1 MTSILERPFSGGAA
15 QGRDMKVTIKAAT
28 DIGKVRD
35 HNEDSFMTLG
45 GKSSPRGFDAL
56 LVVADGM
63 GGHAAGEVASQ
74 MTVDGIKRMLAS
86 EDLES
91 PDLEGN
97 AFGAFLG
104 KVLESVNQEVW
115 EAGQTPEKQG
125 MGTTCTLAAMR
136 GDQLFLA
143 HIGDSRAY
151 LLRDGEL
158 HQVSTDHSWVEEAVA
173 MGTLTREAA
182 RIHPNRNVITRAIG
196 LDPKA
201 QIDVSA
207 IPIEDGDL
215 ILLCSDGLNSM
226 IGDDEIERILKKS
239 APKQVCQALIDAAN
253 GQGGHDNTTVVVATI
268 GSARKS
274 TVVTQPSAADQD
286 TQEVSL
292 GSTWWKRLAKAL
304 FRRR

>member
-1 MTSILERPFSGGAA
+1 MTSILERPFSGRAA
-15 QGRDMKVTIKAAT
+15 QSRDMKVTIKAAT
-28 DIGKVRD
+28 DNGKVRD
-35 HNEDSFMTLG
+35 HNEDSFLTLG

-173 MGTLTREAA
+173 MGTLTREEA
-182 RIHPNRNVITRAIG
+182 RVHPNRNVITRAIG
-196 LDPKA
+196 LDQQVKVDTSSMPLA
-201 QIDVSA
+201 N
-207 IPIEDGDL
+207 GDL

-226 IGDDEIERILKKS
+226 IPDDEIRSILIDNG
-239 APKQVCQALIDAAN
+239 PKQVCQALIDSAN
-253 GQGGHDNTTVVVATI
+253 NAGGHDNTTVAIAVI
-268 GSARKS
+268 GAPRERPES
-274 TVVTQPSAADQD
+274 TRNIGADHD
-286 TQEVSL
+286 TQEVLTSYSWL
-292 GSTWWKRLAKAL
+292 KKVARTIL
-304 FRRR
+304 RRR

>member
-1 MTSILERPFSGGAA
+1 MKI
-15 QGRDMKVTIKAAT
+15 KVTAAT

-35 HNEDSFMTLG
+35 HNEDSFLTLG
-45 GKSSPRGFDAL
+45 GKSSPPGVDAL

-74 MTVDGIKRMLAS
+74 MTVAGIKRMLAS

-91 PDLEGN
+91 PDLESN

-182 RIHPNRNVITRAIG
+182 RVHPNRNVITRAIG
-196 LDPKA
+196 LDQQVKVDTSSMPLA
-201 QIDVSA
+201 N
-207 IPIEDGDL
+207 GDL
-215 ILLCSDGLNSM
+215 ILLCYDGLNSM
-226 IGDDEIERILKKS
+226 IPDDEIKRALLDNGPER
-239 APKQVCQALIDAAN
+239 VCQALIDAAN
-253 GQGGHDNTTVVVATI
+253 NAGGHDNTTVAIAAI
-268 GSARKS
+268 GAPPDRPKS
-274 TVVTQPSAADQD
+274 TRNIGADQD
-286 TQEVSL
+286 TQEVVPSYSWL
-292 GSTWWKRLAKAL
+292 KKMARAIS
-304 FRRR
+304 RRR

>member
-1 MTSILERPFSGGAA
+1 MTSILEPPFSGRAA
-15 QGRDMKVTIKAAT
+15 QSRDMKVTIKAAT

-35 HNEDSFMTLG
+35 HNEDSFLTLG
-45 GKSSPRGFDAL
+45 GKSSPPGFDAL

-173 MGTLTREAA
+173 MGTLTREEA
-182 RIHPNRNVITRAIG
+182 RVHPNRNVITRAIG
-196 LDPKA
+196 LDQQVKVDTSSMPLA
-201 QIDVSA
+201 N
-207 IPIEDGDL
+207 GDL

-226 IGDDEIERILKKS
+226 IPDDEIKRALLDNGPER
-239 APKQVCQALIDAAN
+239 VCQALIDAAN
-253 GQGGHDNTTVVVATI
+253 NAGGHDNTTVAIAAI
-268 GSARKS
+268 GAPPDRRKS
-274 TVVTQPSAADQD
+274 TRNIGADQD
-286 TQEVSL
+286 TQEVVASYSWL
-292 GSTWWKRLAKAL
+292 KKVARAIS
-304 FRRR
+304 RRR

>member
-1 MTSILERPFSGGAA
+1 
-15 QGRDMKVTIKAAT
+15 MKVTIKAAT

-35 HNEDSFMTLG
+35 HNEDSFLTLG
-45 GKSSPRGFDAL
+45 GKSSPPGVDAL

-74 MTVDGIKRMLAS
+74 MTVDGIKRLLVS

-91 PDLEGN
+91 SGLEGN

-104 KVLESVNQEVW
+104 KVLEDVNQEVW
-115 EAGQTPEKQG
+115 QAGQDPEKHG
-125 MGTTCTLAAMR
+125 MGTTCTLAVIR

-173 MGTLTREAA
+173 MGTLTREQA
-182 RIHPNRNVITRAIG
+182 RVHPNRNVITRAIG
-196 LDPKA
+196 LDQQVKVDTSSMPLA
-201 QIDVSA
+201 N
-207 IPIEDGDL
+207 GDL

-226 IGDDEIERILKKS
+226 VSDDEIKRALLDNG
-239 APKQVCQALIDAAN
+239 PKQVCQALIDSAN
-253 GQGGHDNTTVVVATI
+253 NAGGHDNTTMAIAVI
-268 GSARKS
+268 GAPTDRLKS
-274 TVVTQPSAADQD
+274 TRNIGADHD
-286 TQEVSL
+286 TQEVLTSYSWL
-292 GSTWWKRLAKAL
+292 KKVARAIS
-304 FRRR
+304 RRR

>member
-1 MTSILERPFSGGAA
+1 
-15 QGRDMKVTIKAAT
+15 MKVPIKAAT

-35 HNEDSFMTLG
+35 PNEDSFLTLG

-173 MGTLTREAA
+173 MGTLTREEA
-182 RIHPNRNVITRAIG
+182 RVHPNRNVITRAIG
-196 LDPKA
+196 LDQQVKVDTSSMPLAK
-201 QIDVSA
+201 
-207 IPIEDGDL
+207 GDL

-226 IGDDEIERILKKS
+226 IPDDEIRSILIDNG
-239 APKQVCQALIDAAN
+239 PKQVCQALIDSAN
-253 GQGGHDNTTVVVATI
+253 NAGGHDNTTVAIAVI
-268 GSARKS
+268 GAPRERPES
-274 TVVTQPSAADQD
+274 TRNIGADHD
-286 TQEVSL
+286 TQEVLTSYSWL
-292 GSTWWKRLAKAL
+292 KKVARTIL
-304 FRRR
+304 RRR

>member
-15 QGRDMKVTIKAAT
+15 QGSEMKVTIKAAT

-35 HNEDSFMTLG
+35 HNEDSFLTLG
-45 GKSSPRGFDAL
+45 GKSSPPGVDAL

-74 MTVDGIKRMLAS
+74 MTVDGIKRLLAS

-97 AFGAFLG
+97 AFGMFLG
-104 KVLESVNQEVW
+104 KVLEGVNQEVW

-125 MGTTCTLAAMR
+125 MGTTCTLAAIR

-173 MGTLTREAA
+173 MGTLTREEA
-182 RIHPNRNVITRAIG
+182 RVHPNRNVITRAIG
-196 LDPKA
+196 LDQQVKVDTSSMPLA
-201 QIDVSA
+201 
-207 IPIEDGDL
+207 DGDL

-226 IGDDEIERILKKS
+226 IPDDEIKRALLDNG
-239 APKQVCQALIDAAN
+239 PKQVCQALIDCAN
-253 GQGGHDNTTVVVATI
+253 NAGGHDNTTVAIAVI
-268 GSARKS
+268 GAPRDRLKS
-274 TVVTQPSAADQD
+274 TRNIGEDQD
-286 TQEVSL
+286 TQEVRVSY
-292 GSTWWKRLAKAL
+292 TWLKKVARAIL
-304 FRRR
+304 RRR